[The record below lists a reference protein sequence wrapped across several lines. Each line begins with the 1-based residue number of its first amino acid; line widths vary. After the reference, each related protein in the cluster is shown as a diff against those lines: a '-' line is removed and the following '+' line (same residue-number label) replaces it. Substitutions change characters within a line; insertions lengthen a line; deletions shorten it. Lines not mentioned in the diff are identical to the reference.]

1 MPSSTIDFVKAFIA
15 LSFSL
20 LLNHCCL
27 AAAPVLQD
35 TLVINQKEAEGLF
48 LNNNLDLIVQKLNIN
63 QAEAQVIQA
72 KLWPNPEF
80 SVDEVNLWAT
90 KNQLS
95 SGEKLPPIIGNF
107 GKNQQFSA
115 ALEQRIETAGKRKK
129 RIALESVSR
138 EIAAEYYSELLRNL
152 KTELRKNIFAL
163 SYKQTFLTVLNNQN
177 AALAKLLAA
186 FENQFNQNN
195 ISKVEIFRLKALKLE
210 LGQQILE
217 NRNEM
222 HGVQKELSVLLNIP
236 SQRYIQAD
244 IPIAVNLTGLN
255 SRSLDN
261 LQFTAVTNRPDGKIS
276 FLKETLASK
285 KYDLEYA
292 QRKPDLTLGANYDRG
307 GNFLLNF
314 IGFGFKMDLPV
325 FNRNQGNILESKI
338 GIEKSKVLSEQKT
351 KGIETEVTQ
360 VFRTLQNSL
369 QAYQALDLDYVR
381 DLDQVFQTYTDYFMQ
396 RRINMI
402 EYLDFFDAYLSNKRT
417 ILTTTKQLNDS
428 LEDLNFVTASE
439 IH

>member
-1 MPSSTIDFVKAFIA
+1 MPSSTIDFVKALIA

-27 AAAPVLQD
+27 ATAPVLQD

-48 LNNNLDLIVQKLNIN
+48 LNNNLDLIIQKLNIN

-95 SGEKLPPIIGNF
+95 SGERLPPIIGNF

-129 RIALESVSR
+129 RIALESVSK

-163 SYKQTFLTVLNNQN
+163 SAKQSFLTVLNNQN
-177 AALAKLLAA
+177 EALAKLLAA
-186 FENQFNQNN
+186 FENQYNQSN
-195 ISKVEIFRLKALKLE
+195 ISKVEIFRLKALKLD

-217 NRNEM
+217 TRNEM

-244 IPIAVNLTGLN
+244 IPVSVNLAGIK
-255 SRSLDN
+255 SWSLEN

-276 FLKETLASK
+276 FLEETLASQ

-307 GNFLLNF
+307 GNFLRNF

-325 FNRNQGNILESKI
+325 FNRNQGNILESEI
-338 GIEKSKVLSEQKT
+338 GIEKSKALSEQKT
-351 KGIETEVTQ
+351 KNIEAEVTQ
-360 VFRTLQNSL
+360 AFRALQNSL
-369 QAYQALDLDYVR
+369 QAYQALDPDYLR

-396 RRINMI
+396 RRINI
-402 EYLDFFDAYLSNKRT
+402 VEYLDFFDAYLSNKRT